1 MKKSFFFLTSV
12 SMTLNMV
19 VSAHDSSTQE
29 AKVKMNY
36 MFVANLGYI
45 ASFSAA
51 LATKE
56 DPLFKTKIK

>member
-1 MKKSFFFLTSV
+1 
-12 SMTLNMV
+12 MTLNMV